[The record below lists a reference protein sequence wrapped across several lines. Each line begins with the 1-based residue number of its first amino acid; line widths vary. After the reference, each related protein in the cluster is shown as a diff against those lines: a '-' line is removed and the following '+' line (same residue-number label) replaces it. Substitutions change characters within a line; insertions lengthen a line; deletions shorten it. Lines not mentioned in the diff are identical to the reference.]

1 MRYKQPIQHKLDQ
14 LENMLTGFGARFS
27 DPNFNIMEAKEML
40 SVMKDKVE
48 EVRTLINSETED

>member
-14 LENMLTGFGARFS
+14 LENMLNGFGSRFS

-40 SVMKDKVE
+40 STMKDKVE
-48 EVRTLINSETED
+48 EIRTLVNSEQD

>member
-1 MRYKQPIQHKLDQ
+1 MRYKQPVQNKLDQ

-27 DPNFNIMEAKEML
+27 DPNFNVIEAKEML

-48 EVRTLINSETED
+48 EIRSLINGEQD

>member
-14 LENMLTGFGARFS
+14 LENMLNGFGSRFS

-40 SVMKDKVE
+40 SIMKDKVE
-48 EVRTLINSETED
+48 EVRSLVNAEQD

>member
-1 MRYKQPIQHKLDQ
+1 MRYKQPIQNKLDQ

-27 DPNFNIMEAKEML
+27 DPNFNVIEAKEML

-48 EVRTLINSETED
+48 EIRSLINGEQD